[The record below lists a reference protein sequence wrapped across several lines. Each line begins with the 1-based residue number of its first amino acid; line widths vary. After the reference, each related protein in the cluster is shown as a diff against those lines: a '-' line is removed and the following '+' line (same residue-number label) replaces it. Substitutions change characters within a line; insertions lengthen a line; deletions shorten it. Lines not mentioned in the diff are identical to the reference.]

1 MVGGCLKPSRFSQS
15 IVSVIHIL
23 QRFAFV
29 RRGRSWVPSPL
40 AGEGQGEGKSS
51 GNASTHP
58 NEKCC
63 RGYPRRSERSPDLLS
78 ASRREACAPSCRL
91 DSTFHHESAAS
102 GWNHPPSSTDRLN
115 PAREYPTR
123 SSPIRRTK
131 AACSKRVVSGPNQ
144 PG

>member
-51 GNASTHP
+51 GNESTHP

-63 RGYPRRSERSPDLLS
+63 NLHFNGKGGVVYGTGIRQGQD
-78 ASRREACAPSCRL
+78 PSGQEGGRQHWVRL
-91 DSTFHHESAAS
+91 
-102 GWNHPPSSTDRLN
+102 
-115 PAREYPTR
+115 
-123 SSPIRRTK
+123 
-131 AACSKRVVSGPNQ
+131 
-144 PG
+144 

>member
-51 GNASTHP
+51 GNESTHP

-63 RGYPRRSERSPDLLS
+63 NRLPKVAPIVLTVPLLPLLALRSTAAPPRHNPRQYRGPHSEKL
-78 ASRREACAPSCRL
+78 
-91 DSTFHHESAAS
+91 
-102 GWNHPPSSTDRLN
+102 
-115 PAREYPTR
+115 
-123 SSPIRRTK
+123 
-131 AACSKRVVSGPNQ
+131 GPWDFC
-144 PG
+144 

>member
-51 GNASTHP
+51 GNESTHP

-63 RGYPRRSERSPDLLS
+63 NAMEHTRRDVLKLGTLMGVSYMLGGCSMAEENIQPDLILRNGRIATQDERRSFAS
-78 ASRREACAPSCRL
+78 AVAIKDGRFLAVG
-91 DSTFHHESAAS
+91 T
-102 GWNHPPSSTDRLN
+102 
-115 PAREYPTR
+115 
-123 SSPIRRTK
+123 
-131 AACSKRVVSGPNQ
+131 
-144 PG
+144 

>member
-23 QRFAFV
+23 QRLACV
-29 RRGRSWVPSPL
+29 RRGRSGVPSPL

-63 RGYPRRSERSPDLLS
+63 SVGHEHKFRSTENRPNRRVA
-78 ASRREACAPSCRL
+78 ASRPNKDAVTTPPGEGVEFRL
-91 DSTFHHESAAS
+91 
-102 GWNHPPSSTDRLN
+102 
-115 PAREYPTR
+115 PALGLAY
-123 SSPIRRTK
+123 
-131 AACSKRVVSGPNQ
+131 C